1 MVPSKTPALTC
12 TFRKYSLSQ
21 FSTILLII
29 IVGDVG
35 DRSEVGW
42 ISLVKPLT
50 FEDSTRIDLF
60 LVDGRTPSRMNRLQS
75 VVRSGHITLDIT
87 NGYTMA

>member
-1 MVPSKTPALTC
+1 MPSKTPALTC
-12 TFRKYSLSQ
+12 TVRKYSLSHIP
-21 FSTILLII
+21 TILVII
-29 IVGDVG
+29 LVGDVG

-42 ISLVKPLT
+42 ISLIKPLT

-60 LVDGRTPSRMNRLQS
+60 LVDDRTPSRMNRLQS
-75 VVRSGHITLDIT
+75 VVRSGSSTLDFT